1 MTYLQFN
8 EISSANTDKGQVT
21 FRLQS
26 VDHLP
31 LLAQEESC
39 HIIKQYF
46 DFLDAALTTQGDGVD
61 IVLLQDMLLE
71 ISELLRSGK
80 SQLRADGY
88 LRLLDR
94 LTAIYAKG
102 LRADD
107 NRAFARTA
115 ANFADILESV
125 SQFFQDYDYSQSVG
139 LLLHYM
145 DKLFNYHEEGWIEVL
160 EHLLSMP
167 DSIRIMQQLRSRHLE
182 EIQNWVEEGV
192 DNLFSIRSEQL
203 ELISD
208 LEQTLDTLDTE
219 IFERHRILLLK
230 RGEAERRGIIELDH
244 QREKLE
250 IEALHTRCCAAYV
263 EREAKLELVNLLDVN
278 IREFAERLSEMRR
291 STLMKLVWSNPDLS

>member
-1 MTYLQFN
+1 MNHLHIDG
-8 EISSANTDKGQVT
+8 ISTAGTDEGSVT

-31 LLAQEESC
+31 VLAQEESC

-46 DFLDAALTTQGDGVD
+46 DFLDAALTTQGASVNID
-61 IVLLQDMLLE
+61 LLQEMLLE
-71 ISELLRSGK
+71 ISRLLRSGK
-80 SQLRADGY
+80 SQLQDDGY

-94 LTAIYAKG
+94 LTAIYTKG

-125 SQFFQDYDYSQSVG
+125 SQYFQDYDYSQSVG

-145 DKLFNYHEEGWIEVL
+145 DKLFNYREESWIEVL

-167 DSIRIMQQLRSRHLE
+167 DSIHIMQQLRSRHLE

-192 DNLFSIRSEQL
+192 DNLFTIRNEQL
-203 ELISD
+203 ELITN
-208 LEQTLDTLDTE
+208 LEKTLEVLDEE
-219 IFERHRILLLK
+219 IFERHQTLQLK
-230 RGEAERRGIIELDH
+230 QGEAMRRGILELDH
-244 QREKLE
+244 AREKRSLAE
-250 IEALHTRCCAAYV
+250 LNAKCCTVYM
-263 EREAKLELVNLLDVN
+263 ERESKLELIDLLDVN
-278 IREFAERLSEMRR
+278 IKEFAERLSEMRR
-291 STLMKLVWSNPDLS
+291 STLMKLVWSNPDPS